1 MGDLLGSP
9 RVAFLFYLFFACRDV
24 RTWVRD
30 IFVECFI
37 LFSTCAIYFSSLRII
52 RASSAGGVARR
63 ARFKKGENSVN
74 SCACGKTGNGE
85 NDGKEVCT

>member
-9 RVAFLFYLFFACRDV
+9 RVAFLFYLFFTCRDM

-30 IFVECFI
+30 IFVEYFF
-37 LFSTCAIYFSSLRII
+37 LFSTCAIYFSSLHII
-52 RASSAGGVARR
+52 RASSAGGVVRR

-74 SCACGKTGNGE
+74 SCARG
-85 NDGKEVCT
+85 

>member
-1 MGDLLGSP
+1 M
-9 RVAFLFYLFFACRDV
+9 
-24 RTWVRD
+24 TRD

-37 LFSTCAIYFSSLRII
+37 LFSTCAIHFSSLRII

-74 SCACGKTGNGE
+74 SCACGKLAMVKTMV
-85 NDGKEVCT
+85 KRFVHS